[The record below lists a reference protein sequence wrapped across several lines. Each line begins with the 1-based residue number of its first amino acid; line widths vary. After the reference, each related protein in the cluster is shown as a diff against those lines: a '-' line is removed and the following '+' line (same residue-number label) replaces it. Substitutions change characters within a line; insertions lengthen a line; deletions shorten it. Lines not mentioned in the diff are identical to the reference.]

1 MFKSAKPSKSEAT
14 RARVY
19 QTALTLFRSTGF
31 EATTMR
37 DVAAQARL
45 ALGGA
50 YYYFPSKDAIVL
62 AYYQEIQAEHGRRV
76 RELLPGV
83 RSLAERI
90 ALVNRVKL
98 DILANDRKLMGA
110 LLRYAGEPDHPLSF
124 LSQDSRSLREQGMSL
139 FAEAL
144 APEKLPPDLRSLLP
158 MLLWGAHMG
167 LLLYFLY
174 DKSAGQQRTHRLN
187 DNGAELMAKL
197 LAVAKLGILKPVR
210 GKLAALLRD
219 AELLPA

>member
-1 MFKSAKPSKSEAT
+1 MFKTAAPTKSELT

-19 QTALTLFRSTGF
+19 ETALNLFRTEGF
-31 EATTMR
+31 EQTTMR
-37 DVAAQARL
+37 DIAAKARL

-62 AYYQEIQAEHGRRV
+62 AYYNDIQAEHNRRV
-76 RELLPGV
+76 REQLPTA
-83 RSLAERI
+83 RTLAARI
-90 ALVNRVKL
+90 ALVNQAKL

-124 LSQDSRSLREQGMSL
+124 LSDKSRPLREQGMAL
-139 FAEAL
+139 FIEAL

-174 DKSAGQQRTHRLN
+174 DKSPGQQRTRRLN
-187 DNGAELMAKL
+187 ENGAELIAKL
-197 LAVAKLGILKPVR
+197 LGVAKLGILKPIR
-210 GKLAALLRD
+210 GRLTALLRD
-219 AELLPA
+219 ADLLPA